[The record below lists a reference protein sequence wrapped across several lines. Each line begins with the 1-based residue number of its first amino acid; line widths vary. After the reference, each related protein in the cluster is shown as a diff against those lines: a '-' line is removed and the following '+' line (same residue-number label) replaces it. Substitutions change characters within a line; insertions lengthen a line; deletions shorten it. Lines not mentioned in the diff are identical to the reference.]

1 MNTAFEDRRAEE
13 SCDLYAAEPVST
25 SRMTFA
31 PEVTDR
37 LLDLLSSDD
46 AFRALFEQNPRA
58 ALRQAGHETPEID
71 RDIKGADPVICL
83 LGCAK
88 LASKETIR
96 ATHALLH
103 RQLASGPFKFEIA
116 GLKA

>member
-1 MNTAFEDRRAEE
+1 MTSVFEDRRTEE
-13 SCDLYAAEPVST
+13 SSELYAAEPVST
-25 SRMTFA
+25 ARMTFTH
-31 PEVTDR
+31 EVAGR

-58 ALRQAGHETPEID
+58 ALRQVGHETPEID

-96 ATHALLH
+96 ATLVLLH
-103 RQLASGPFKFEIA
+103 RQLANAPFSYSIT
-116 GLKA
+116 GLQA

>member
-1 MNTAFEDRRAEE
+1 MTTAFEDRRAEE
-13 SCDLYAAEPVST
+13 SCEFYAAEPVST
-25 SRMTFA
+25 ARMTFT

-37 LLDLLSSDD
+37 LLDLLSGDD

-58 ALRQAGHETPEID
+58 ALRQVGHETPEID

-83 LGCAK
+83 LGCAA

-96 ATHALLH
+96 ATHVLLH
-103 RQLASGPFKFEIA
+103 RQLAQAPFHYSIT
-116 GLKA
+116 GLQA